1 MGSRSKWEDMVN
13 QAKYI
18 LGVDNSKDAS
28 ASDAPLGSGLAD
40 KAKSAIQDYAK
51 KQKDAIDKQTDGT

>member
-18 LGVDNSKDAS
+18 LGVDGSKE
-28 ASDAPLGSGLAD
+28 ASDVPLGSGLAD
-40 KAKSAIQDYAK
+40 KAKSTIQDYAK
-51 KQKDAIDKQTDGT
+51 KQKDAIDKQTDGN